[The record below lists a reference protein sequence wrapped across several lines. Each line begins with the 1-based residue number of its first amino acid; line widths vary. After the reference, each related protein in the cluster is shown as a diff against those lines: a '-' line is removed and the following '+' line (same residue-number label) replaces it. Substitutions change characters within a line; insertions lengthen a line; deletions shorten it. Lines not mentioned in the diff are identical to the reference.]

1 MKIVIVIIY
10 LTLLTSETCQQNT
23 IVFCDFSSSSI
34 RCPDRSMILIQ
45 SALYGRNNNQ
55 LCPTKITVNLSKCNL
70 RNITGVVRNM
80 CNGKN
85 SCFILPK
92 TDEVNPDPCINVT
105 KYTIVNYN
113 CYLEN
118 SFFIEKIQNEYSS
131 KSLDVFYDE
140 FVVSFVIL
148 STGKPTTSIID
159 ITDKNV
165 GSVLNFDI
173 FGCCYL
179 NIITLS
185 NVFSIETAAET
196 STSVLISNFFI
207 NNNNT
212 YEITI
217 VVNGTVQFSNITTQP
232 MVFNDT
238 VLYTFFDC
246 FFNSSCNYGSIKNLS
261 IYSKTQVVWSQWS
274 EWSLCNK
281 SCVSTSTRNCSS
293 NRMLNCSGNSVKIRS
308 CTSLYKEFFLIQ
320 NKTSLLKNNLVTTL
334 MKHTKEYTVSF
345 KIKPT
350 SFLNQW
356 ANVIRLTINNDN
368 DKYGDR
374 NPAVFFRKNGTGL
387 HICSAVSGIVN
398 YVKNTDQLVLDN
410 WTSVKIAQEFVGK
423 NYIYSIE
430 LNGRTIL
437 NIKNNDTRDFSNV
450 KVYVSDPWFEAQP
463 GFIKDLQIT
472 QGNRKWK
479 ISWTQ
484 WSSCNVS
491 NGIGFKKRTRMCH
504 DSFSLCCNDNYEVK
518 ECFAFWTPWSSWS
531 LCNDTYGFMNR
542 SRSCN
547 TSNSVDFCDG
557 NTFDAKECYAF
568 WTPWSSWSICNDAH
582 VFMNRSRSCNISN
595 SVDFCAGNTFD
606 VKECYAHWSKWSDWT
621 VCNASHGFINRTRE
635 CKISNAR
642 DWCYDIN
649 TEVLEC
655 FAIWAQRSNLINCN
669 FSHGFVDKSRVCE
682 ISKVIDWCHGSNFEV
697 MECFEKWT
705 AWSECSVT
713 CGVGSRSR
721 YSQHETK
728 KVTNV
733 ESCNQINCPED
744 GMWGVWKKS
753 ECSNT
758 CDKGIKFVSRSC
770 DKPSPS
776 FNGRNCIGVSNYT
789 EVCDNDIVCPLNGN
803 WSMWS
808 SWSLCSQPCGE
819 GLHSRFRSCS
829 NPVPKFG
836 GQGCNGSVKEFSNCT
851 KHYCKSVKLNL
862 SVNFIDEMYN
872 DWHSPLTSTGSSL
885 LRNKIQDEIAKLY
898 TNHKVNFIVVVHSI
912 GNVP

>member
-308 CTSLYKEFFLIQ
+308 CTSLYK
-320 NKTSLLKNNLVTTL
+320 V
-334 MKHTKEYTVSF
+334 
-345 KIKPT
+345 
-350 SFLNQW
+350 
-356 ANVIRLTINNDN
+356 
-368 DKYGDR
+368 
-374 NPAVFFRKNGTGL
+374 
-387 HICSAVSGIVN
+387 
-398 YVKNTDQLVLDN
+398 
-410 WTSVKIAQEFVGK
+410 
-423 NYIYSIE
+423 
-430 LNGRTIL
+430 
-437 NIKNNDTRDFSNV
+437 
-450 KVYVSDPWFEAQP
+450 
-463 GFIKDLQIT
+463 
-472 QGNRKWK
+472 
-479 ISWTQ
+479 SWTQ

-518 ECFAFWTPWSSWS
+518 ECFAFWTPWSSWSLCNDTYVFRNRSRSCNTSNSVDFCDGNTFDVKECYAFWTPWSSWS